1 MKFGIIKERKNPPDR
16 RVVFSPRKLK
26 EFKQQFTEAQILVES
41 SDIRVF
47 TDQQYAAAGLE
58 FQKTW

>member
-16 RVVFSPRKLK
+16 RVVFSPEKLL
-26 EFKQQFTEAQILVES
+26 EFKQQFPEASIQVES

-47 TDQQYAAAGLE
+47 
-58 FQKTW
+58 F